1 MRSCPCA
8 PGDLVK
14 LFLVKRRVEAA
25 RYPTLAASL
34 LVETIVDAIL
44 SGALL
49 IWAVR
54 ERVLPGV
61 HVLDRMPSVDW
72 FWLFRHPRAA
82 IAVAAAMLV
91 LGFVSGLWAA
101 AKIVAFRHRV
111 AQGFAVLRS
120 PTRFLR
126 GVVSWQLVDRGLRLA
141 TIYFFLRAFH
151 VPATYANVLRV
162 QVTQSLS
169 TIVPLTAG
177 RDRHRAGPDC
187 LRALRAGVAECVA
200 EPQRRDEDD
209 SRDAQRLGGTDGA
222 RRDVAYAP
230 LAPPRRARS
239 RVAGLVLWHDHD
251 RAGGMVSALLAD
263 RAEEET
269 AEASGTARPD
279 DEKVGVLGGIH
290 QCGRGLLAL
299 YGDRRDLHIGL
310 VAHGFRGEGS
320 NAFSRFL
327 LAPIQSI
334 VRELSAWLEHRN
346 DPPCVHGVDAG
357 VT

>member
-1 MRSCPCA
+1 MGGVLDAFQAFFDHVRAVAWEPVLLALLCQVGRMCARSRAWRNVLAAAYPGSGLRWRTVFGA
-8 PGDLVK
+8 YAAGAAVNVIVPVRAGDLVK

-72 FWLFRHPRAA
+72 FWLLRHPRAA

-120 PTRFLR
+120 PTRYLR
-126 GVVSWQLVDRGLRLA
+126 GVVSWQLVDWGLRLA
-141 TIYFFLRAFH
+141 TIYFFLRAFD

-169 TIVPLTAG
+169 TIVPVTPAG
-177 RDRHRAGPDC
+177 IGTEQ
-187 LRALRAGVAECVA
+187 ALIVYVLSGQA
-200 EPQRRDEDD
+200 
-209 SRDAQRLGGTDGA
+209 SR
-222 RRDVAYAP
+222 
-230 LAPPRRARS
+230 
-239 RVAGLVLWHDHD
+239 
-251 RAGGMVSALLAD
+251 SALLSLSVGMKTILATLSMLVGLSALAVMV
-263 RAEEET
+263 RTLRWRHLLEE
-269 AEASGTARPD
+269 
-279 DEKVGVLGGIH
+279 
-290 QCGRGLLAL
+290 
-299 YGDRRDLHIGL
+299 DRRSPD
-310 VAHGFRGEGS
+310 
-320 NAFSRFL
+320 
-327 LAPIQSI
+327 
-334 VRELSAWLEHRN
+334 
-346 DPPCVHGVDAG
+346 
-357 VT
+357 